1 MAHASPDP
9 DRPTFPAARST
20 ADLRASGGVDEP
32 AMGAHASQ
40 GRGSTPDDLP
50 ALTIRHLWVRSETA
64 PLFRAW
70 WASGI
75 QVLLFKGFAL
85 SQFVY
90 PLPGA
95 RSYGDVDVLI
105 RPEDAPAA
113 LAIARSLGWWD
124 EQHVERD
131 VLNHHTLFNLIGP
144 AGGPILDVHRWII
157 HSYLPGARVQRRI
170 THAVWDRSQE
180 RLMDGVPVRVPA
192 AVDAAVVA
200 LILQRAWGDGWRV
213 RGDHLVDLRLLRE
226 REGVEI
232 ASIRARARE
241 LGCERTVEAFL
252 AEHVPEAASPGA
264 HLAGLRRAALRRE
277 RKDLVVGAG
286 WHKARMAAVAAC
298 SAPGLARTLLA
309 LSRIRR
315 ARAES
320 PDPCEYLPR
329 LLPARHDPPRTAH
342 GEIHW
347 HEHTIRWALKLARVA
362 PDDAGTLRVLLLF
375 THLRA
380 RGWPVVYRIGGD
392 AGGAV
397 RSGVVWVELD
407 GRVLAAS
414 KPFRG
419 RASQPA
425 AFTFPPAGS

>member
-1 MAHASPDP
+1 MAQASPDP
-9 DRPTFPAARST
+9 KLPTPSAGPRPTEPQDRAGAAQ
-20 ADLRASGGVDEP
+20 SGGRTLDEP
-32 AMGAHASQ
+32 A
-40 GRGSTPDDLP
+40 

-70 WASGI
+70 RASGV

-105 RPEDAPAA
+105 RPGDGPAA
-113 LAIARSLGWWD
+113 LVVARSLGWWD

-170 THAVWDRSQE
+170 THAVWDRSEE
-180 RLMDGVPVRVPA
+180 RLLDGVPVRVPA

-213 RGDHLVDLRLLRE
+213 RGDHLADFRLLRE

-232 ASIRARARE
+232 ASIRERARE

-252 AEHVPEAASPGA
+252 AEHVPEAASPGVD
-264 HLAGLRRAALRRE
+264 LARMRRAALRRE
-277 RKDLVVGAG
+277 RKDLVVGSG
-286 WHKARMAAVAAC
+286 WHKARMAAVAVG

-315 ARAES
+315 ARAEN
-320 PDPCEYLPR
+320 PKPCEYLPR
-329 LLPARHDPPRTAH
+329 LLPARRDPPRTAH
-342 GEIHW
+342 DEIHW
-347 HEHTIRWALKLARVA
+347 HEQTIRWALKLARVA

-375 THLRA
+375 TQLRD

-397 RSGVVWVELD
+397 CSGMVWIELD

-419 RASQPA
+419 RASLPD
-425 AFTFPPAGS
+425 AFTFPAAGS

>member
-1 MAHASPDP
+1 MAQASPDP
-9 DRPTFPAARST
+9 HD
-20 ADLRASGGVDEP
+20 DV
-32 AMGAHASQ
+32 GAV
-40 GRGSTPDDLP
+40 TV
-50 ALTIRHLWVRSETA
+50 RHLWARSELA

-70 WASGI
+70 WEAGV

-90 PLPGA
+90 PVPGA

-113 LAIARSLGWWD
+113 LAIARLLGWWD
-124 EQHVERD
+124 EEHAERD

-144 AGGPILDVHRWII
+144 SGGAILDVHRWII
-157 HSYLPGARVQRRI
+157 HSYLPGAWVQRRI
-170 THAVWDRSQE
+170 THAVWDRSEE
-180 RLMDGVPVRVPA
+180 RLLDGVPVRIPA
-192 AVDAAVVA
+192 AVDAAVVG

-213 RGDHLVDLRLLRE
+213 RGDHLLDLRLLRE
-226 REGVEI
+226 RAGAEI
-232 ASIRARARE
+232 PSIRERARE

-252 AEHVPEAASPGA
+252 AEHVPDAGAPASD
-264 HLAGLRRAALRRE
+264 LASMRRAALRRE
-277 RKDLVVGAG
+277 RKDLVVGSG
-286 WHKARMAAVAAC
+286 WHKARMAAAAVW

-309 LSRIRR
+309 LARIRR

-320 PDPCEYLPR
+320 PDPREYLPR
-329 LLPARHDPPRTAH
+329 LLPARPGPPRTAH
-342 GEIHW
+342 DGIHW

-362 PDDAGTLRVLLLF
+362 SDDAGTLRVLLLF
-375 THLRA
+375 TLLRG
-380 RGWPVVYRIGGD
+380 RGWPVAYRIGGD
-392 AGGAV
+392 AEGAPG
-397 RSGVVWVELD
+397 SGVAWIELD

-425 AFTFPPAGS
+425 AFMFPPAGS

>member
-1 MAHASPDP
+1 M
-9 DRPTFPAARST
+9 
-20 ADLRASGGVDEP
+20 
-32 AMGAHASQ
+32 
-40 GRGSTPDDLP
+40 
-50 ALTIRHLWVRSETA
+50 A

-90 PLPGA
+90 PVPGA
-95 RSYGDVDVLI
+95 RSYGDVDLLI

-113 LAIARSLGWWD
+113 LGIARSLGWWD
-124 EQHVERD
+124 EEHAERD
-131 VLNHHTLFNLIGP
+131 VLNHHTLFNLVGP
-144 AGGPILDVHRWII
+144 AGGPLLDVHRWII
-157 HSYLPGARVQRRI
+157 HSYLPGAWVQRRI
-170 THAVWDRSQE
+170 THAVWDRSEE
-180 RLMDGVPVRVPA
+180 RVLEGVPVRIPA

-213 RGDHLVDLRLLRE
+213 RGDHLVDLRLLRQ

-232 ASIRARARE
+232 ASIRERARE

-252 AEHVPEAASPGA
+252 AEHDPEAASPGA
-264 HLAGLRRAALRRE
+264 GLARMRRAALRRE
-277 RKDLVVGAG
+277 RKDLVVGSG
-286 WHKARMAAVAAC
+286 WHKARMAAVAVG
-298 SAPGLARTLLA
+298 SAPGLARMLLA

-315 ARAES
+315 AREES
-320 PDPCEYLPR
+320 PDPREYLPR
-329 LLPARHDPPRTAH
+329 LLPAPRDPPRTAH
-342 GEIHW
+342 DEIHW

-380 RGWPVVYRIGGD
+380 RGWPVVYRIGED
-392 AGGAV
+392 AGGAAC
-397 RSGVVWVELD
+397 GGLAWIELD